1 MQKKTQM
8 KFDILEI
15 PETEIDGLKKILEG
29 IYSSV
34 KGRFRNYSDF
44 HDVIIRYR
52 DYHSDQLLDGQK
64 PEEMVKQFIVEPLI
78 KYLGFS
84 EMSREGKL
92 ASPFGNRYPDYV
104 ISGPESDDIILYVE
118 VEPVNSDLLAA
129 NKGIGQVSQWL
140 ISRAARSEYGIGTD
154 GLLWILAKFDSSLN
168 KTREFLRIDLR
179 PYFAHLINTRP
190 EPSESEIKVEL
201 EKLLSL
207 RPRYLSKLVN
217 HYLIST
223 ENEKEEITK
232 KFYGEY
238 VRYVFGIDENGNPTG
253 DICLLSCINM
263 SREVENP
270 RKELFAVI
278 TMNRILF
285 ITFLEERGL
294 VPTNLLTGLLA
305 LSKKSPQ
312 PRTFYSTYLTPLFYD
327 VLNTSVE
334 SRKSYVRNITEFQ
347 GIQYLNGGLFR
358 KNLPFEE
365 LYNIDD
371 EGIELVFDKLLKYR
385 IGLSGEATI
394 QPEILGYIFE
404 KTINYISGTGKTN
417 KQKMEGAYYTP
428 EDVVNFIIDKTLN
441 NSIFDKMVQGLKNV
455 GWSETDLRG
464 YSSIEDI
471 LNYMPQNPKHA
482 HQMLRTIDEIRVLD
496 PACGSGHF
504 ITVAANVLAR
514 VRASIMLAI
523 GQTPHMYDIKRM
535 VISKNIF
542 GVDIDEI
549 AVEVTKLRLW
559 LSIISEATIE
569 DIKSSEQ
576 IETLPNI
583 DFNIVSGNSLVGQ
596 LNEKLYLSFS
606 ATDSVFIGADEW
618 VYINTLSENLK
629 AELQRLLSSN
639 KVEDFSKAY
648 MLLLSEYRTAS
659 GEKALV
665 MQDIIMKIRDMLYKI
680 INSAFYSYLTSF
692 DSSSKSRNGLIWKA
706 ITFRQPL
713 HWSID
718 YVNIIGGGGFDVIIG
733 NPPYIE
739 DRNYDESELTIIKET
754 RFIKDR
760 PVPLI
765 YESMDCGNTHAYFT
779 ERSMNLLNKDGRFGF
794 IVPVP
799 LVSTERMASIRR
811 VIHES
816 SRKVA
821 YYNFD
826 DRPGKIFSGIQDCR
840 STIVITQKGD
850 GVQEVTTSKYHR
862 WYSRDRPKLFEDLK
876 TIKYDLVTKNEI
888 IPKIGT
894 ITESKVLARMKMQ
907 SDGKVLR
914 DFIDPG
920 ATKVW
925 YHNAPRYWIHSH
937 YDEYVPKAEYFTD
950 YIKDGKTGE
959 IRLGQPYQTKITDQ
973 YKYLESSENNAA
985 VLAAILNS
993 SLFYWWFVTKS
1004 DGRHL
1009 LKEHILSFPVDISKI
1024 DISVMESLKK
1034 VVYELMRDY
1043 DLKREPTPPEIRK
1056 GGYAI
1061 KIKEIIP
1068 KKSYAKIVEIDG
1080 LLAKVYAFTKEETE
1094 FIVNFDL
1101 SFRLGENGLMDDEN
1115 I

>member
-1 MQKKTQM
+1 MKKKTQM
-8 KFDILEI
+8 KFEILEM
-15 PETEIDGLKKILEG
+15 PEAEIDDLKKFLEN
-29 IYSSV
+29 IFSSV
-34 KGRFRNYSDF
+34 KWRFKNYSDF
-44 HDVIIRYR
+44 QDVILHYR
-52 DYHSDQLLDGQK
+52 NYHSDHLVDGQK
-64 PEEMVKQFIVEPLI
+64 PEEMVKQFIVEPLL

-84 EMSREGKL
+84 QISREGKV

-118 VEPVNSDLLAA
+118 VEPLNADLFSQ

-140 ISRAARSEYGIGTD
+140 LSRAARSEYGTGTD
-154 GLLWILAKFDSSLN
+154 GLQWILAKFDSSIN
-168 KTREFLRIDLR
+168 KTREVLRIDLR
-179 PYFAHLINTRP
+179 PYFANLINP
-190 EPSESEIKVEL
+190 NPQSSETEIKKEL

-207 RPRYLSKLVN
+207 SPTYLRELLN
-217 HYLIST
+217 HYLTST

-253 DICLLSCINM
+253 ETCLLSSIIVP
-263 SREVENP
+263 REVENP

-294 VPTNLLTGLLA
+294 VPTNLLTGLLV

-312 PRTFYSTYLTPLFYD
+312 PRTFYSTYLNPLFYD

-358 KNLPFEE
+358 KNLPFED
-365 LYNIDD
+365 LYDINND
-371 EGIELVFDKLLKYR
+371 GIELVFEKLLKYR

-404 KTINYISGTGKTN
+404 KTINYISGAGKTN

-441 NSIFDKMVQGLKNV
+441 KAIFDKMIQGLRNA
-455 GWSETDLRG
+455 GWSETDLKG

-471 LNYMPQNPKHA
+471 LNYMPKNPKHG
-482 HQMLRTIDEIRVLD
+482 HHMLRTIDEIRVLD
-496 PACGSGHF
+496 PSCGSGHF

-514 VRASIMLAI
+514 VRVSIMLAI
-523 GQTPHMYDIKRM
+523 GLTPKMYDIKRT

-549 AVEVTKLRLW
+549 AAEVTKLRLW

-569 DIKSSEQ
+569 DIKSDEQ

-583 DFNIVSGNSLVGQ
+583 DFNIISGNSLVGQ
-596 LNEKLYLSFS
+596 LNEKLFLSLPE
-606 ATDSVFIGADEW
+606 TDSVFIGTNEW
-618 VYINTLSENLK
+618 VYIDILPENLK
-629 AELQRLLSSN
+629 AELKELLVSN

-648 MLLLSEYRTAS
+648 MLLLTEYRTAS

-665 MQDIIMKIRDMLYKI
+665 MHGIIMKIREILYKI

-692 DSSSKSRNGLIWKA
+692 NSSSKSRNELIWKA
-706 ITFRQPL
+706 ITFGHPL
-713 HWSID
+713 HWSFD
-718 YVNIIGGGGFDVIIG
+718 YVSIIRNGGFDVIIG

-739 DRNYDESELTIIKET
+739 DRNYDQSELAIIKGT
-754 RFIKDR
+754 KFIKEI
-760 PVPLI
+760 PKSLT
-765 YESMDCGNTHAYFT
+765 YESMDCGNTHAYFI

-794 IVPVP
+794 IVPVA
-799 LVSTERMASIRR
+799 LVSTVRMAPARR

-816 SRKVA
+816 SKEVD
-821 YYNFD
+821 YYSFD

-840 STIVITQKGD
+840 STIVITQKGH
-850 GVQEVTTSKYHR
+850 GVHEVVTSKYHR

-876 TIKYDLVTKNEI
+876 TIKYGLVTNDEI

-894 ITESKVLARMKMQ
+894 ITESKVLARIKMQ
-907 SDGKVLR
+907 SEGKILR
-914 DFIDPG
+914 DFMEPG

-937 YDEYVPKAEYFTD
+937 YDEFVPKVEYFTD
-950 YIKDGKTGE
+950 YTKDGKTDE
-959 IRLGQPYQTKITDQ
+959 IRLGQPDQIKISDH
-973 YKYLESSENNAA
+973 YNCIEFGEKNAA
-985 VLAAILNS
+985 AVAAILNS
-993 SLFYWWFVTKS
+993 SLFYWWFVINS
-1004 DGRHL
+1004 DGRDL
-1009 LKEHILSFPVDISKI
+1009 LSEHILSLPIDIGKI
-1024 DISVMESLKK
+1024 DGSIIESLKK
-1034 VVYELMRDY
+1034 LGYELMKDY
-1043 DLKREPTPPEIRK
+1043 DLNSNVKLNIRK

-1061 KIKEIIP
+1061 KIREIIP
-1068 KKSYAKIVEIDG
+1068 KKLYAKIVEIDR
-1080 LLAKVYAFTKEETE
+1080 LLAKVYGFTSEEID

-1101 SFRLGENGLMDDEN
+1101 PFRLGENSPMEDET